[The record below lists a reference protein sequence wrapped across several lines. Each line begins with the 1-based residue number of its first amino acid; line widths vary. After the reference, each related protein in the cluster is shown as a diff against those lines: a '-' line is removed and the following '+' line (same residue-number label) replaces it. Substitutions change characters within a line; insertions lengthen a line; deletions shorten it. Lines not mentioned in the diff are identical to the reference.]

1 MEDDDDFG
9 AVPCDVVYERVQAIR
24 NIAMDLETITD
35 RKARD
40 LLLRAGELA
49 LQHLTLKSAAPV
61 ELVAENGR
69 IIKGRPL

>member
-9 AVPCDVVYERVQAIR
+9 GVPCDVVCERVQAIR

-49 LQHLTLKSAAPV
+49 LQHLALKSATV
-61 ELVAENGR
+61 LELASEDGR
-69 IIKGRPL
+69 IVKGRPL

>member
-9 AVPCDVVYERVQAIR
+9 GVPCDVVYERVQAIR

-49 LQHLTLKSAAPV
+49 LQHLTLKSAVPV

-69 IIKGRPL
+69 IVKGRPL